1 MNKTD
6 EAIKKIDSL
15 ILNETIKSSESS
27 ESSPESEKQK
37 VEPQPEVKQTET
49 TKDAS
54 VPHTEKTRDRTG
66 SSNQQFVDVMKEIR

>member
-37 VEPQPEVKQTET
+37 VEPQPEVK
-49 TKDAS
+49 
-54 VPHTEKTRDRTG
+54 
-66 SSNQQFVDVMKEIR
+66 